1 MSTTKK
7 IVTLALFM
15 AIHVIFNTFYIPVT
29 DSLRITFSFLIMM
42 PISAIFDF
50 KTAVLY
56 GLIEDLVAFIVYPS
70 GSFFIGY
77 TLAAGLSMAIYSF
90 FLYKKVTIK
99 NIIFART
106 SVSIINN
113 ILLNSIFNTILLSK
127 GFTYYILLSIPKNL
141 ILLPLEIILFIIVW
155 RSLEPLFIKAG
166 LIKKS
171 S

>member
-42 PISAIFDF
+42 SISAIFDF

-77 TLAAGLSMAIYSF
+77 TASDYGGMR
-90 FLYKKVTIK
+90 
-99 NIIFART
+99 NRT
-106 SVSIINN
+106 FIQHLQQK
-113 ILLNSIFNTILLSK
+113 ILPCGT
-127 GFTYYILLSIPKNL
+127 
-141 ILLPLEIILFIIVW
+141 V
-155 RSLEPLFIKAG
+155 
-166 LIKKS
+166 
-171 S
+171 